1 MQFRGQ
7 ISTSLSPKKCLREEN
22 LQDFIETEVMQLGML
37 HWHQKEGKRCL
48 ISFLDEK
55 HTFSPF
61 HMVKIWLE
69 VKNCPILE
77 HNFGLVLMIWQ
88 PLRSDARFSLGS
100 KLNYDI
106 D

>member
-1 MQFRGQ
+1 MGFM
-7 ISTSLSPKKCLREEN
+7 
-22 LQDFIETEVMQLGML
+22 ETEVMQLGML
-37 HWHQKEGKRCL
+37 HWHQRDGKRCQ

-55 HTFSPF
+55 HAFSPF

-88 PLRSDARFSLGS
+88 PSRSDARFSLGS